1 MSSISKKMMMPQNK
15 REDLIFTVLNVVFM
29 CTCMLIFNMF
39 LSMGVSWDAV
49 KQAWLLE
56 PLTLVVVF
64 CLEYF
69 VGCPFV
75 KMLMK
80 KIGRPWMKPWM
91 FTVLFQLFTVSLMV
105 ILESFYGALLTVG
118 FSSEIW
124 TTWIHHIPINWCIAL
139 ELKKVRLKRTFFIG
153 RKLKIFFFKKDKII
167 YSFSSLLFSYTQQ

>member
-1 MSSISKKMMMPQNK
+1 MSNISKKMMMPQNK

-39 LSMGVSWDAV
+39 LSMGISWDAV

-80 KIGRPWMKPWM
+80 KNRQTLDETLDVYSIVPTFHSITYGNFR
-91 FTVLFQLFTVSLMV
+91 
-105 ILESFYGALLTVG
+105 ILL
-118 FSSEIW
+118 W
-124 TTWIHHIPINWCIAL
+124 RIA
-139 ELKKVRLKRTFFIG
+139 
-153 RKLKIFFFKKDKII
+153 
-167 YSFSSLLFSYTQQ
+167 YSRI

>member
-1 MSSISKKMMMPQNK
+1 MSNISKKMMMPQNK

-39 LSMGVSWDAV
+39 LSMGISWDAV

-80 KIGRPWMKPWM
+80 KIGRPWMITYGN
-91 FTVLFQLFTVSLMV
+91 FRL
-105 ILESFYGALLTVG
+105 IL
-118 FSSEIW
+118 W
-124 TTWIHHIPINWCIAL
+124 RIA
-139 ELKKVRLKRTFFIG
+139 
-153 RKLKIFFFKKDKII
+153 
-167 YSFSSLLFSYTQQ
+167 YSRI

>member
-1 MSSISKKMMMPQNK
+1 MSNISKKMMMPQNK

-56 PLTLVVVF
+56 PLTLVVVV

-124 TTWIHHIPINWCIAL
+124 TTWIHHIPINWCVAL
-139 ELKKVRLKRTFFIG
+139 PLMTLVCNPLMR
-153 RKLKIFFFKKDKII
+153 
-167 YSFSSLLFSYTQQ
+167 LLFRWLFPVGKILD